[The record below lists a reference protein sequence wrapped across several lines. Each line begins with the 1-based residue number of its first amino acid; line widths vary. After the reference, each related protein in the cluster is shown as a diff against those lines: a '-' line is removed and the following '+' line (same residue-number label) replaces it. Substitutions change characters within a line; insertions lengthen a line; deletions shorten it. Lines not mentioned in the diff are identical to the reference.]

1 MNAIGSTKK
10 DWNIGNNLTNYN
22 KNKVKDLQSLNVEC
36 LRKLRQ
42 WTKFNVVIAWVK
54 ERYLDLSL
62 VVRRG
67 VEIAIG
73 INFL

>member
-10 DWNIGNNLTNYN
+10 DWNNGNNLTNYN

-42 WTKFNVVIAWVK
+42 WTKFNVVIATVK